1 MQNVHFHLRLWEGLF
16 LYWETWSKSNRVLTE
31 QISKQVSLARPSSCK
46 VLVYSSLSARMHAN
60 WVLINY
66 YYWMSPC
73 SLVIVLIRVPKRK
86 KLGRRTL
93 PKNICVRHRNTK
105 KKNGI
110 LVNISPRSKT
120 IPFSGRLSSTN
131 TLGGWWLNLPTSR
144 STHDEQDEDTNCK
157 VSTTKQKTTTTTT
170 KLENSKQ
177 SVTFH
182 NQSQARTLKLRR
194 SSGASEQERQ
204 RGEINFE

>member
-1 MQNVHFHLRLWEGLF
+1 MQNVHSHLRLWEGLF
-16 LYWETWSKSNRVLTE
+16 LYWETWSKSNRVLSE
-31 QISKQVSLARPSSCK
+31 QISKQVSLVRPSSCK

-86 KLGRRTL
+86 KLGQEFYPRIFEFVIGTRR
-93 PKNICVRHRNTK
+93 
-105 KKNGI
+105 KNGI
-110 LVNISPRSKT
+110 LVNISQSKT

-131 TLGGWWLNLPTSR
+131 TLGWWLNLPTSR

-182 NQSQARTLKLRR
+182 NQSQARTLTLRR